1 MREGERGR
9 EGGGKKERGKG
20 KDTLR
25 ERDFYVDA
33 KKQNDDSYG
42 ADSVPAAS
50 RVAVE
55 SLGRVAWCELA

>member
-25 ERDFYVDA
+25 DKEFHVDA
-33 KKQNDDSYG
+33 KKQNDVSYG